1 MRISTFAPDESW
13 MAYSNAD
20 IGASPFPF
28 SKLPPEIRNMIY
40 NLSSQNIYGHKKSH
54 KAVYAYDLLNGPNI
68 APRRRQ
74 QMAFNNTGMIKQ
86 PALFRSCS
94 LARSEGLPLYYR
106 ECTHIFEREST
117 GESDTIILDWL
128 RAITERGFYVQKLHI
143 LTASSYNDRLSHPVS
158 SGPICD
164 PLRNLTKEIYSILSQ
179 DITLFHSD
187 YYGTPFLNTILVDL
201 ATYIHTLRDW
211 LFGNGADAPV
221 FKFEQTIE
229 YIDANPIKTLSYVQ
243 RWHRESDPV
252 FLETPAT
259 LIASS
264 QTAHYLAKRP
274 SIFPHSI
281 LPSETP

>member
-1 MRISTFAPDESW
+1 MYPYRTYLVRDLKRILRLRGLRVCGKKAELVARLEQNDE
-13 MAYSNAD
+13 D
-20 IGASPFPF
+20 HPFPF

-74 QMAFNNTGMIKQ
+74 QMAFNNT
-86 PALFRSCS
+86 
-94 LARSEGLPLYYR
+94 
-106 ECTHIFEREST
+106 
-117 GESDTIILDWL
+117 
-128 RAITERGFYVQKLHI
+128 
-143 LTASSYNDRLSHPVS
+143 
-158 SGPICD
+158 
-164 PLRNLTKEIYSILSQ
+164 